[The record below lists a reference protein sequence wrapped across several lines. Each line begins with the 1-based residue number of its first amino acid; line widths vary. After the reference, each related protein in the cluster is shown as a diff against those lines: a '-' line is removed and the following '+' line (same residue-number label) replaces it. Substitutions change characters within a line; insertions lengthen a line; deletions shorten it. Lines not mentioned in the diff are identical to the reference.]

1 MLTNRM
7 KRVVRLEV
15 LTGFLLLLVACGL
28 AVLASINSQRA
39 YDLVNKS
46 MRIQNAV
53 GELYGEMRDAETGQR
68 GYLLTGDPEYLQ
80 PYTQAREQLAR
91 TQQELRTLMADDPA
105 QRKLLG
111 QLDVVVGQKMSELA
125 HTIELRKINDDVDAV
140 ATVKQGQGL
149 HLMREIRYLIAQMD
163 VNETKREVAS
173 LRGAR
178 HKQQQLLWTI
188 TATTFLALLLAVLVV
203 REEARQRYEVEFK
216 NAALKEQ
223 MQQHLSTEAQ
233 LRQAQK
239 MEALGQLTG
248 GIAHDFNN
256 MLAVVVGN
264 LEMALRRLEK
274 GLDGADKFIRNAL
287 MGAGKAS
294 DLTKRLLAFSRRQAL
309 HPASIDVNACVQEM
323 STILSRTLGE
333 NITIKLALGDR
344 LWHAYVDR
352 PQLESAI
359 LNLAVNSRDA
369 MDGHGELVIETANAY
384 LDDGYARLNDG
395 VTPGEYVMVSV
406 SDTGQG
412 MSKEVL
418 SKVFEPFFTTKS
430 VGRGTGLG
438 LAQIHGFLTQSNGHI
453 KIHSEVGVGTVVRLY
468 LPRSEPPQPAP
479 LAQHNGLVA
488 ALPHAIL
495 VVEDNPEVRTF
506 VTSAVEELG
515 YTALQA
521 EDAESAERVMAA
533 HPEVSILLTDVVMP
547 GPSGV
552 QLADVVTKRHPGL
565 RVLLMSGYARD
576 IVERAAPGHD
586 NIRLLAK
593 PFTIQQ
599 LAEALRGA
607 LNDE

>member
-1 MLTNRM
+1 
-7 KRVVRLEV
+7 
-15 LTGFLLLLVACGL
+15 
-28 AVLASINSQRA
+28 
-39 YDLVNKS
+39 
-46 MRIQNAV
+46 
-53 GELYGEMRDAETGQR
+53 
-68 GYLLTGDPEYLQ
+68 
-80 PYTQAREQLAR
+80 
-91 TQQELRTLMADDPA
+91 
-105 QRKLLG
+105 
-111 QLDVVVGQKMSELA
+111 VVGQKMSELA

-163 VNETKREVAS
+163 VNETRREVAS

-384 LDDGYARLNDG
+384 LDDAYARLNDG

-599 LAEALRGA
+599 LAEALRAA

>member
-1 MLTNRM
+1 
-7 KRVVRLEV
+7 
-15 LTGFLLLLVACGL
+15 
-28 AVLASINSQRA
+28 
-39 YDLVNKS
+39 
-46 MRIQNAV
+46 
-53 GELYGEMRDAETGQR
+53 
-68 GYLLTGDPEYLQ
+68 
-80 PYTQAREQLAR
+80 
-91 TQQELRTLMADDPA
+91 MADDPA

-395 VTPGEYVMVSV
+395 VTPGEYVMLSV
-406 SDTGQG
+406 SETGQG

-430 VGRGTGLG
+430 VGAAPALG
-438 LAQIHGFLTQSNGHI
+438 
-453 KIHSEVGVGTVVRLY
+453 
-468 LPRSEPPQPAP
+468 LPRSTAFLPNPTATSRFIAKWAWARSSDCICPVRNRRSPRRWRSTTDWSPPCPTRSWWWRTT
-479 LAQHNGLVA
+479 LKC
-488 ALPHAIL
+488 ALSSP
-495 VVEDNPEVRTF
+495 P
-506 VTSAVEELG
+506 
-515 YTALQA
+515 
-521 EDAESAERVMAA
+521 
-533 HPEVSILLTDVVMP
+533 P
-547 GPSGV
+547 
-552 QLADVVTKRHPGL
+552 
-565 RVLLMSGYARD
+565 
-576 IVERAAPGHD
+576 
-586 NIRLLAK
+586 
-593 PFTIQQ
+593 
-599 LAEALRGA
+599 
-607 LNDE
+607 